1 MYRGWKGR
9 GGGIFTLPSIDLVL
23 IGTFP
28 LSYTVSVVLHRVR
41 FRCPTSGRDRRRRT
55 EHGEG
60 GGDTFTLPKLLVGV
74 SMLQPTHRK
83 LVSVV
88 CCRYFIWRTRTG
100 GDCLAL

>member
-1 MYRGWKGR
+1 MYRGGKGR

-28 LSYTVSVVLHRVR
+28 LSYTVSIVLHRVR

-60 GGDTFTLPKLLVGV
+60 GVDTFTLPRRFWSV
-74 SMLQPTHRK
+74 SPCFSRLTE
-83 LVSVV
+83 S
-88 CCRYFIWRTRTG
+88 W
-100 GDCLAL
+100 